1 MNHRPENRMRF
12 SNWCLLKS
20 AIQWAQ
26 TLKSESYLPN
36 NESDKSVHL
45 YLIMIHFIS
54 SVWVINMSHIV
65 IAKTA
70 TSSHYR
76 TFTICKI
83 RNTNQKCHQIKL
95 KYSLIHG
102 TCNSKTYHQNYSKKC
117 IKFRPQHFSNFL
129 QKSQFRSKLSIFD
142 WDFSLFS
149 LKFSGNFL

>member
-1 MNHRPENRMRF
+1 
-12 SNWCLLKS
+12 
-20 AIQWAQ
+20 
-26 TLKSESYLPN
+26 
-36 NESDKSVHL
+36 
-45 YLIMIHFIS
+45 
-54 SVWVINMSHIV
+54 MSHIV

-76 TFTICKI
+76 TFTICEI
-83 RNTNQKCHQIKL
+83 RDTNQKSHQIKL

-117 IKFRPQHFSNFL
+117 IKFRSQHFSNFL

-149 LKFSGNFL
+149 SNFLEIFSKFYFFKDFRLFKTDSNLKKSLEADLVDLRSTVTQLI